1 MEERYGKGK
10 SSGSQRQPMKN
21 QTPNGMF
28 CFDAIR
34 PTNEE
39 EIPQDLNE
47 EREVGRIFY
56 KEEENTHTCIH
67 KVINEGKKERDNRSK

>member
-21 QTPNGMF
+21 QTSNGMS
-28 CFDAIR
+28 CFDAIK

-47 EREVGRIFY
+47 ERGKLVESSIRRR
-56 KEEENTHTCIH
+56 KTLIH
-67 KVINEGKKERDNRSK
+67 AYIK